1 MTITNNQPTPHLGNE
16 PNPHVLRCGWSVDNS
31 SISGLGC
38 EPLSYGYGGTGKVS
52 VSSRFISYGV
62 PFGLGDVIGCYLD
75 MSSDKILISYAVNG
89 RYLGIAFRVSRAK
102 LKGQALFPH
111 ILTKNQ
117 DFLVNFGQLAP
128 SWLRPI
134 HSNFIPIGQLEAKD
148 GLVRG
153 TIGPE
158 LKSECEF
165 IQMVGLPNS
174 GKTFWALDHC
184 KKNPEKKFNLL
195 GTNSLID
202 RMKVMGLRRKGNY
215 NERWDELIKKCTECF
230 NVLMRMAK
238 NR

>member
-1 MTITNNQPTPHLGNE
+1 MTITNNQPTPQLENE

-31 SISGLGC
+31 NISGLGC

-62 PFGLGDVIGCYLD
+62 PYGLGDVIGCYLD
-75 MSSDKILISYAVNG
+75 MSSDQILISYTVNG
-89 RYLGIAFRVSRAK
+89 RNLGVAFRVSRAE

-117 DFLVNFGQLAP
+117 DFLVNFGQLAQP
-128 SWLRPI
+128 MRPI
-134 HSNFIPIGQLEAKD
+134 LPNFTPIGQLEAKD

-153 TIGPE
+153 TKGPE

-165 IQMVGLPNS
+165 IQMVGLPNA

-215 NERWDELIKKCTECF
+215 NERWYKLIIKCTECL
-230 NVLMRMAK
+230 NVLMRIAM